1 MERRDRQSFVCPS
14 MVSTSILRVV
24 SFSCMVC
31 LQEFMQAGG
40 HLPNSCLVNSGSA
53 VYGGFRSSFCAKST
67 NECQDPVVVQKCDRV
82 VGIATC
88 WFKRPQL
95 LRILM
100 PVSKEVP
107 IKHLRFVK
115 HL

>member
-1 MERRDRQSFVCPS
+1 MGDFAQ
-14 MVSTSILRVV
+14 VSARNQLMNAKILWSSR
-24 SFSCMVC
+24 
-31 LQEFMQAGG
+31 
-40 HLPNSCLVNSGSA
+40 SA
-53 VYGGFRSSFCAKST
+53 T
-67 NECQDPVVVQKCDRV
+67 ELW
-82 VGIATC
+82 GIATC